1 MVTRIVYASFSLR
14 KKKQFYFNKSS
25 ASDISHVQGPGIM
38 NYYMKKAK
46 TTQTLENLVH

>member
-14 KKKQFYFNKSS
+14 KKQFYFNKSS

-38 NYYMKKAK
+38 NYYMKEAK
-46 TTQTLENLVH
+46 TTQTLEKLVH